1 MGFLSWLGIGA
12 QRTYAAA
19 QNTRGTTWRD
29 SGNSATAEVGAAA
42 QTVARRARE
51 SVRNNPYAA
60 RIVDLWAGNAV
71 GAGITTAWPTDAHA
85 AAWKKWAGG
94 LSCDAEGH
102 AHFAAM
108 QALVMRGVVESGEVF
123 IRFLFAPATASNPV
137 GLRLQVLESDFLDTS
152 RNGTINGERTVQGIG
167 LDATGMPV
175 AYWLFTEHPGNSWIF
190 NASATLSVRV
200 PVADVMHVY
209 RKRRPG
215 QMRDVSWLAPVQTHL
230 RDLAEYESALLQK
243 AKIEACLV
251 GAVTDD
257 GDGVIGATSNSGT
270 ETQSADGLFRDARGN
285 VVETFEPG
293 LLLYRR
299 SNGAGSSFEAINPS
313 SSGAHS
319 SLARR
324 ALEAAAVGAG
334 LTYDQ
339 VSGDLTQANYSSLR
353 AGKIE
358 FRRLCEQIQY
368 GMLIPMFVG
377 RVAERFHQQG
387 AMRGLWASEMPD
399 GVEHVPPPHEMI
411 DPLKD
416 TTALIAQVRA
426 GFVPLSE
433 AVAGFGYTVKE
444 TVGRYKDD
452 NALLDDAGVA
462 LDTDPRRVAKSGVAQ
477 DAAQIAAIEIAATGA
492 AQPMRDPAP
501 QPQGQP

>member
-1 MGFLSWLGIGA
+1 MGLFSWLGFGA
-12 QRTYAAA
+12 KRTYAAA
-19 QNTRGTTWRD
+19 QNGRGTTWRD
-29 SGNSATAEVGAAA
+29 SGASATAEVGAAA

-51 SVRNNPYAA
+51 AVRNNPYGA

-71 GAGITTAWPTDAHA
+71 GAGITTAWPDKPHA
-85 AAWKKWAGG
+85 DAWKRWAGG
-94 LSCDAEGH
+94 LECDAEGH
-102 AHFAAM
+102 LHFAAM
-108 QALVMRGVVESGEVF
+108 QALVMRGAVESGEVF
-123 IRFLFAPATASNPV
+123 VRFLFARPTQANPI
-137 GLRLQVLESDFLDTS
+137 GLRLQVLESDFLDAS
-152 RNGTINGERTVQGIG
+152 RNGIINGERTVQGIG
-167 LDATGMPV
+167 LDETGRP
-175 AYWLFTEHPGNSWIF
+175 AGYWLYAVHPGNSWIF
-190 NASATLSVRV
+190 DAAAVQSVRV
-200 PVADVMHVY
+200 PASDVMHIY

-215 QMRDVSWLAPVQTHL
+215 QLRDVSWLAPVLTHL
-230 RDLAEYESALLQK
+230 RDLSEYESALLQK

-257 GDGVIGATSNSGT
+257 SEGVIGATSTSGP
-270 ETQSADGLFRDARGN
+270 ETQGSDGLFRDARGN

-299 SNGAGSSFEAINPS
+299 TNGAGSSFDAINPS
-313 SSGAHS
+313 SGGSHV
-319 SLARR
+319 SLAKR

-368 GMLIPMFVG
+368 GMLIPMLIA
-377 RVAERFHQQG
+377 RVADRFHRQG
-387 AMRGLWASEMPD
+387 AMLGLWGADMPD

-426 GFVPLSE
+426 GFVPQSE
-433 AVAGFGYTVKE
+433 AVAGFGNTMADMVA
-444 TVGRYKDD
+444 RYKTD
-452 NALLDDAGVA
+452 NAMLDDAGIA
-462 LDTDPRRVAKSGVAQ
+462 LDTDPRRVAKSGAAQ

-492 AQPMRDPAP
+492 AQPLREPAP
-501 QPQGQP
+501 EPQV

>member
-1 MGFLSWLGIGA
+1 MGLLSWLGFGGKRA
-12 QRTYAAA
+12 YAAA
-19 QNTRGTTWRD
+19 VDGRSTTWRD
-29 SGNSATAEVGAAA
+29 SGASATAEVGAAA
-42 QTVARRARE
+42 LTVARRARE
-51 SVRNNPYAA
+51 AVRNNPYGA

-71 GAGITTAWPTDAHA
+71 GAGITTTWTSEPHA
-85 AAWKKWAGG
+85 DAWKRWAGG
-94 LSCDAEGH
+94 LDCDAEGH
-102 AHFAAM
+102 LHFAAL

-123 IRFLFAPATASNPV
+123 VRFQFALPSAANPV

-152 RNGTINGERTVQGIG
+152 RNGVINGENTVQGIG
-167 LDATGMPV
+167 LDNAGRP
-175 AYWLFTEHPGNSWIF
+175 AGYWLYKFHPGNSWIF
-190 NASATLSVRV
+190 EAAAVQSVRV
-200 PVADVMHVY
+200 PADDVMHIF

-215 QMRDVSWLAPVQTHL
+215 QLRDVSWLAPVLAHL
-230 RDLAEYESALLQK
+230 RDLSEYEAALLQK

-257 GDGVIGATSNSGT
+257 GEGVIGAASTSGS
-270 ETQSADGLFRDARGN
+270 ETQSSDGLFRDARGN

-299 SNGAGSSFEAINPS
+299 TNGAGSSFEAINPS
-313 SSGAHS
+313 SSGSHV

-324 ALEAAAVGAG
+324 ALEAAAVGVG

-339 VSGDLTQANYSSLR
+339 VAGDLTQANYSSLR

-358 FRRLCEQIQY
+358 FRRLCEQVQY
-368 GMLIPMFVG
+368 GMLIPMLIS
-377 RVAERFHQQG
+377 RTARRFHAQG

-433 AVAGFGYTVKE
+433 AVAGFGYTVAE
-444 TVGRYKDD
+444 TVERYKAD
-452 NALLDDAGVA
+452 NVMLDKAGVA
-462 LDTDPRRVAKSGVAQ
+462 LDTDPRRVAKSGAAQ

-492 AQPMRDPAP
+492 AQPRREPATEV
-501 QPQGQP
+501 QE

>member
-1 MGFLSWLGIGA
+1 MGLLSWLGIGA
-12 QRTYAAA
+12 KRSYAAA
-19 QNTRGTTWRD
+19 QNGRGTTWRD
-29 SGNSATAEVGAAA
+29 SGASATAEVGAAA

-51 SVRNNPYAA
+51 AVRNNPYGA

-71 GAGITTAWPTDAHA
+71 GAGITTAWVSEPHA
-85 AAWKKWAGG
+85 EAWKRWAGG
-94 LSCDAEGH
+94 LECDAEGH
-102 AHFAAM
+102 QNFAAM

-123 IRFLFAPATASNPV
+123 VRFLFAPATKGNPV
-137 GLRLQVLESDFLDTS
+137 GLRLQVLESDFLDAS
-152 RNGTINGERTVQGIG
+152 RNGIINGERTVQGIG
-167 LDATGMPV
+167 LDATGRPV
-175 AYWLFTEHPGNSWIF
+175 AYWLYSSHPGNSWIF
-190 NASATLSVRV
+190 DAAATLSVRV
-200 PVADVMHVY
+200 PASEVMHVY

-215 QMRDVSWLAPVQTHL
+215 QLRDVSWLAPVVTHL
-230 RDLAEYESALLQK
+230 RDLGEYEAALLQK

-257 GDGVIGATSNSGT
+257 GEGVIGSAGG
-270 ETQSADGLFRDARGN
+270 EGVGADGLFRDARGN

-299 SNGAGSSFEAINPS
+299 TNGAGSSFEAVNPS
-313 SSGAHS
+313 SSGSHV

-368 GMLIPMFVG
+368 GMLIPMLVA
-377 RVAERFHQQG
+377 RVAARFHTQG
-387 AMRGLWASEMPD
+387 AMLGLWDAEMPD
-399 GVEHVPPPHEMI
+399 AEHVPPPHEMI

-426 GFVPLSE
+426 GFIPLSE
-433 AVAGFGYTVKE
+433 AVAAFGYTVAE

-452 NALLDDAGVA
+452 NALLDEAGVA
-462 LDTDPRRVAKSGVAQ
+462 LDTDPRRVAKSGAAQ
-477 DAAQIAAIEIAATGA
+477 DAAQIAATGA
-492 AQPMRDPAP
+492 AQPRREPAP
-501 QPQGQP
+501 EPQE

>member
-1 MGFLSWLGIGA
+1 MGVFSWLGFGGKRA
-12 QRTYAAA
+12 YAAA
-19 QNTRGTTWRD
+19 QNGRNTTWRD
-29 SGNSATAEVGAAA
+29 SGASATAEVGAAA
-42 QTVARRARE
+42 QTVSRRARE
-51 SVRNNPYAA
+51 AVRNNPYGA

-71 GAGITTAWPTDAHA
+71 GSGITTAWTSEPHA
-85 AAWKKWAGG
+85 AAWKRWAGG
-94 LSCDAEGH
+94 LECDAEGH
-102 AHFAAM
+102 QHFAAM

-123 IRFLFAPATASNPV
+123 VRFLFAQPSKANPV
-137 GLRLQVLESDFLDTS
+137 GLKMQVLESDFLDAS
-152 RNGTINGERTVQGIG
+152 RNGIINGERTVQGIG
-167 LDATGMPV
+167 LDEAGRP
-175 AYWLFTEHPGNSWIF
+175 AGYWLYTSHPGNSWIF
-190 NASATLSVRV
+190 NAAATQSMRV
-200 PVADVMHVY
+200 PASEVMHVY

-215 QMRDVSWLAPVQTHL
+215 QLRDVSWLAPVLTHL
-230 RDLAEYESALLQK
+230 RDLGEYEAALLQK

-257 GDGVIGATSNSGT
+257 GEGVIGSPAG
-270 ETQSADGLFRDARGN
+270 EAAAADGLFRDARGN

-299 SNGAGSSFEAINPS
+299 TNGSGSSFDAINPS
-313 SSGAHS
+313 SGGSHA

-368 GMLIPMFVG
+368 GMLIPMLVA
-377 RVAERFHQQG
+377 RVASRFHTQG
-387 AMRGLWASEMPD
+387 AMRGLWDAEMPD
-399 GVEHVPPPHEMI
+399 VEHVPPPHEMI

-416 TTALIAQVRA
+416 TTALVAQVRA

-433 AVAGFGYTVKE
+433 AVAGFGYTIAE
-444 TVGRYKDD
+444 TVQRYQTD
-452 NALLDDAGVA
+452 NALLDGAGLA
-462 LDTDPRRVAKSGVAQ
+462 LDTDPRRVAKSGIAQ

-492 AQPMRDPAP
+492 AQPLSDPAP

>member
-1 MGFLSWLGIGA
+1 
-12 QRTYAAA
+12 
-19 QNTRGTTWRD
+19 
-29 SGNSATAEVGAAA
+29 
-42 QTVARRARE
+42 
-51 SVRNNPYAA
+51 
-60 RIVDLWAGNAV
+60 
-71 GAGITTAWPTDAHA
+71 
-85 AAWKKWAGG
+85 
-94 LSCDAEGH
+94 
-102 AHFAAM
+102 
-108 QALVMRGVVESGEVF
+108 
-123 IRFLFAPATASNPV
+123 
-137 GLRLQVLESDFLDTS
+137 
-152 RNGTINGERTVQGIG
+152 VQGIG
-167 LDATGMPV
+167 LDAAGRPV
-175 AYWLFTEHPGNSWIF
+175 AYWLYSSHPGNSWIF
-190 NASATLSVRV
+190 DAAATLSVRV
-200 PVADVMHVY
+200 PASDVMHIY

-215 QMRDVSWLAPVQTHL
+215 QLRDVSWLAPVVTHL
-230 RDLAEYESALLQK
+230 RDLAEYEAALLQK

-257 GDGVIGATSNSGT
+257 GDGVIGSAGG
-270 ETQSADGLFRDARGN
+270 EGAGADGLFRDARGN

-299 SNGAGSSFEAINPS
+299 TNGAGSSFEAINPS
-313 SSGAHS
+313 SSGSHV

-368 GMLIPMFVG
+368 GMLIPMLVA
-377 RVAERFHQQG
+377 RVASRFHTQG
-387 AMRGLWASEMPD
+387 AMLGLWGAEMPD
-399 GVEHVPPPHEMI
+399 VEHVPPPHEMI

-433 AVAGFGYTVKE
+433 AVAGFGYTVAE
-444 TVGRYKDD
+444 TVGRYQAD

-462 LDTDPRRVAKSGVAQ
+462 LDTDPRRVAKSGAAQ

-492 AQPMRDPAP
+492 AQPRREPAP
-501 QPQGQP
+501 EPQE

>member
-1 MGFLSWLGIGA
+1 MGLLSWLGFGA
-12 QRTYAAA
+12 KRSYAAA

-29 SGNSATAEVGAAA
+29 SGSSATAEVGAAS

-51 SVRNNPYAA
+51 AVRNNPYGA

-71 GAGITTAWPTDAHA
+71 GAGITTAWPSKPHA
-85 AAWKKWAGG
+85 DAWKRWAGG
-94 LSCDAEGH
+94 LACDAEGH
-102 AHFAAM
+102 LHFAAM

-123 IRFLFAPATASNPV
+123 VRFLFAPASAENPV

-152 RNGTINGERTVQGIG
+152 RSGIINGERTVQGIG
-167 LDATGMPV
+167 LDETGLPV
-175 AYWLFTEHPGNSWIF
+175 SYWLFTAHPGNSWMF
-190 NASATLSVRV
+190 DAAATRSVRV
-200 PVADVMHVY
+200 PASDVMHIY

-215 QMRDVSWLAPVQTHL
+215 QLRDVSWLAPVLLHL
-230 RDLAEYESALLQK
+230 RDLAEYEAALLQK

-257 GDGVIGATSNSGT
+257 GDGVVGVTSESGP
-270 ETQSADGLFRDARGN
+270 ETQASDGLFRDAHGN

-299 SNGAGSSFEAINPS
+299 TNGAGSSFEAINPS

-377 RVAERFHQQG
+377 RVAERFHMQG
-387 AMRGLWASEMPD
+387 AMRGLWPAEMPA
-399 GVEHVPPPHEMI
+399 GVEHVPPAHEMI

-426 GFVPLSE
+426 GFVPQPD
-433 AVAGFGYTVKE
+433 AVASFGYTIEE
-444 TVGRYKDD
+444 TVKSQAKA
-452 NALLDDAGVA
+452 NKLADDAGIS
-462 LDTDPRRVAKSGVAQ
+462 LDTDPRRVAKSGAAQ

>member
-1 MGFLSWLGIGA
+1 MGLLSWLGFGA
-12 QRTYAAA
+12 KRSYAAA
-19 QNTRGTTWRD
+19 QNGRGTTWRD
-29 SGNSATAEVGAAA
+29 SGASATAEVGAAA

-51 SVRNNPYAA
+51 AVRNNPYGA

-71 GAGITTAWPTDAHA
+71 GAGITTAWQSEAHA
-85 AAWKKWAGG
+85 AAWKRWAGG
-94 LSCDAEGH
+94 LACDAEGH
-102 AHFAAM
+102 LHFAAM

-123 IRFLFAPATASNPV
+123 VRFLYAPVSAANPV
-137 GLRLQVLESDFLDTS
+137 GLRLQVLESDFLDTT
-152 RNGTINGERTVQGIG
+152 RNGIINGERTVQGIG
-167 LDATGMPV
+167 LDATGRPV
-175 AYWLFTEHPGNSWIF
+175 GYWLYAHHPGNSWIF
-190 NASATLSVRV
+190 DAAAVQSVRV
-200 PVADVMHVY
+200 PASDVMHIY

-215 QMRDVSWLAPVQTHL
+215 QLRDASWLAPVLVHL
-230 RDLAEYESALLQK
+230 RDLAEYEAALLQK

-251 GAVTDD
+251 GVATDD
-257 GDGVIGATSNSGT
+257 GDGVLGSVGGEGVGS
-270 ETQSADGLFRDARGN
+270 DGLFRDARGN

-299 SNGAGSSFEAINPS
+299 TNGAGSSFDAINPS
-313 SSGAHS
+313 GGGSHA

-358 FRRLCEQIQY
+358 FRRLCEQVQY
-368 GMLIPMFVG
+368 GMLIPMFVA
-377 RVAERFHQQG
+377 RVAERFHVQG
-387 AMRGLWASEMPD
+387 AMRGLWDAAMPD
-399 GVEHVPPPHEMI
+399 GVEHVPPAHEMI

-426 GFVPLSE
+426 GFVPQPD
-433 AVAGFGYTVKE
+433 AVASFGYTIEE
-444 TVGRYKDD
+444 TVASQARANDLAD
-452 NALLDDAGVA
+452 EAGIA
-462 LDTDPRRVAKSGVAQ
+462 LDTDPRRVAKSGAAQ

-492 AQPMRDPAP
+492 AQPLREPAP
-501 QPQGQP
+501 QPQGMP

>member
-1 MGFLSWLGIGA
+1 MGLFSWLGFGGKRA
-12 QRTYAAA
+12 YAAA

-29 SGNSATAEVGAAA
+29 SGASATAEVGAAA
-42 QTVARRARE
+42 QTVARRSRE
-51 SVRNNPYAA
+51 AVRNNPYGA

-71 GAGITTAWPTDAHA
+71 GAGITTAWPSEPHA
-85 AAWKKWAGG
+85 AAWKRWAGG
-94 LSCDAEGH
+94 LECDAEGH
-102 AHFAAM
+102 LNFAAM
-108 QALVMRGVVESGEVF
+108 QALIMRGVVESGEVF
-123 IRFLFAPATASNPV
+123 VRFLYGPVSKANPV

-152 RNGTINGERTVQGIG
+152 RIGVINGERTVQGIG
-167 LDATGMPV
+167 LDETGRP
-175 AYWLFTEHPGNSWIF
+175 AGFWLYTAHPGNSWLF
-190 NASATLSVRV
+190 GAGASVSIRV
-200 PVADVMHVY
+200 PAADVMHIF

-215 QMRDVSWLAPVQTHL
+215 QLRDVSWLAPVLLHL
-230 RDLAEYESALLQK
+230 RDLAEYEAALLQK

-257 GDGVIGATSNSGT
+257 GEGVIGATSTSGT
-270 ETQSADGLFRDARGN
+270 ETQAADGLFRDARGN

-299 SNGAGSSFEAINPS
+299 TNGAGSSFEAINPS

-319 SLARR
+319 SLAKR
-324 ALEAAAVGAG
+324 ALEAGAIGTG

-368 GMLIPMFVG
+368 GMLIPMLIA
-377 RVAERFHQQG
+377 RVAGRFHAQG
-387 AMRGLWASEMPD
+387 AMRGLWDVEMPD
-399 GVEHVPPPHEMI
+399 VEHVPPPHEMI

-426 GFVPLSE
+426 GFVPQSE
-433 AVAGFGYTVKE
+433 AVAGFGNTMADMVE
-444 TVGRYKDD
+444 RYKAD
-452 NALLDDAGVA
+452 NEMLDDAGIA
-462 LDTDPRRVAKSGVAQ
+462 LDTDPRRVAKSGAAQ

-492 AQPMRDPAP
+492 AQPLREPAP